1 MGPTAT
7 VQLTGRDRAIL
18 RAVAGGSAELSGGSE
33 PDLFLDGRSCCDQ
46 PAARRLAQL
55 GLIAAGAASP
65 VGRRAPAIVTPAG
78 RALITA
84 AGGGTVETS
93 ESGTPA
99 TADCQAVCHTP
110 PTKSRVSVPA
120 RVITGCWRV
129 RSSI

>member
-1 MGPTAT
+1 MGTTAT

-55 GLIAAGAASP
+55 GLIAAAVASP

-84 AGGGTVETS
+84 VGGSPETY
-93 ESGTPA
+93 A
-99 TADCQAVCHTP
+99 TAARHTP
-110 PTKSRVSVPA
+110 PTRSRVSIPA
-120 RVITGCWRV
+120 RIITGCWRAC
-129 RSSI
+129 RSV